1 MHNETY
7 TIKLPIFEGPF
18 DLLLHLLRI
27 NEMDINDVS
36 VSAITQQYLDYI
48 HTMRALD
55 LELAGEF
62 LVMASTLLNIK
73 SRLLIPTYDNSEKA
87 EPDEDNS
94 LTADALVQQLIE
106 YRKYKE
112 ASVFLKEREEQM
124 SQLQFRSNPEVL
136 MPQPTQEELTCEV
149 SLLLKAFAK
158 VISIVETPDYN
169 PDIFEPYTVQ
179 DKIQYIEQLCS
190 INNKTVSLSDIFHRC
205 FNRMEI
211 VTTFLAVLELTRLK
225 KVIITQDK
233 IFDDVYVQLSDEDEQ
248 DPVEPL
254 ENDNLSAKENDTD
267 DRQ

>member
-1 MHNETY
+1 M
-7 TIKLPIFEGPF
+7 
-18 DLLLHLLRI
+18 
-27 NEMDINDVS
+27 
-36 VSAITQQYLDYI
+36 
-48 HTMRALD
+48 
-55 LELAGEF
+55 
-62 LVMASTLLNIK
+62 
-73 SRLLIPTYDNSEKA
+73 
-87 EPDEDNS
+87 
-94 LTADALVQQLIE
+94 
-106 YRKYKE
+106 
-112 ASVFLKEREEQM
+112 
-124 SQLQFRSNPEVL
+124 
-136 MPQPTQEELTCEV
+136 
-149 SLLLKAFAK
+149 
-158 VISIVETPDYN
+158 ETPDYN